1 MDKDI
6 TYSVEQIANVE
17 KAISILGAMPESIR
31 DIAAMVTAAYI
42 DGLQTGQRLNGKV
55 EQPKETA

>member
-6 TYSVEQIANVE
+6 TYSIEQMANAE
-17 KAISILGAMPESIR
+17 KAIVILDAMPESIR

-42 DGLQTGQRLNGKV
+42 DGLKTGQRLNSKDNS
-55 EQPKETA
+55 PKATA